1 MSTFSDYRSVSMR
14 RSQRETWQPSLL
26 STHENKETGEGAA
39 VEPACS
45 HSDANRKH
53 LIDRRVYNLKWSFGN
68 WKKKGHITC

>member
-1 MSTFSDYRSVSMR
+1 MR

-53 LIDRRVYNLKWSFGN
+53 LIDREY
-68 WKKKGHITC
+68 TT